1 MTKLCDFGKEIK
13 KRLVDI
19 NQSQAWLIAEVQ
31 RDTGKYFDSGYLHR
45 ILRGELATPGIVAS
59 ICRVLKLPTHPKE
72 EEAWQSGN
80 SAN

>member
-1 MTKLCDFGKEIK
+1 MTKICDFGKEVK

-45 ILRGELATPGIVAS
+45 ILRGELATPSIVAS
-59 ICRVLKLPTHPKE
+59 IRKILDLPTQEVKQ
-72 EEAWQSGN
+72 A
-80 SAN
+80 